1 MILTKSNTEKKNKKG
16 SFFKFLNKNKKNF
29 IYSSFKGWTC
39 LEIFRF
45 KVHKNQNFQKVFFD
59 NLFKQKNREIEYN
72 FINLDGLITFEVNK
86 KKFKLTRKFD
96 NLNFTSHNNNFDLKA
111 SNNSSFYLI
120 KSKNNKKTKKV
131 KKVNYLS
138 SAEIKKRDLW
148 GGNIVSRV
156 FETENMTIVLF
167 KLKKNFQ
174 FHDEG
179 HKNEQITWLI
189 KGSMDFYRGK
199 NKKKLK
205 FGNGVDIGK
214 YQPHGGISNE
224 ALGFDVFYP
233 KRSEKRYKKKQ

>member
-1 MILTKSNTEKKNKKG
+1 
-16 SFFKFLNKNKKNF
+16 
-29 IYSSFKGWTC
+29 
-39 LEIFRF
+39 
-45 KVHKNQNFQKVFFD
+45 
-59 NLFKQKNREIEYN
+59 
-72 FINLDGLITFEVNK
+72 
-86 KKFKLTRKFD
+86 
-96 NLNFTSHNNNFDLKA
+96 
-111 SNNSSFYLI
+111 
-120 KSKNNKKTKKV
+120 
-131 KKVNYLS
+131 
-138 SAEIKKRDLW
+138 
-148 GGNIVSRV
+148 
-156 FETENMTIVLF
+156 MTIVLF

-199 NKKKLK
+199 NIKKLK